1 MKINFIGSPCSGK
14 TTTAAMVFADLK
26 ELGISCEFVV
36 EQARL
41 YIANKRYTQ
50 SKLKITNNSITLTD
64 QDQLQILKNQIQIE
78 NIFQISCDE
87 ETILI
92 CDSSPFNS
100 LFYMTNQTRSQ
111 ESTQNTIQ
119 EIITN
124 ADVIFYAPPV
134 DRSYE
139 IDVNRIHDENQSK
152 QIDILIP
159 EIMKQVAP
167 EVWNKVIPLTG
178 NPKERLRQVTSVI
191 LTRRLK

>member
-50 SKLKITNNSITLTD
+50 LKITNNSITLTD

-139 IDVNRIHDENQSK
+139 IDVNRIHD
-152 QIDILIP
+152 
-159 EIMKQVAP
+159 
-167 EVWNKVIPLTG
+167 
-178 NPKERLRQVTSVI
+178 
-191 LTRRLK
+191 